1 MPKKDKLTFSTKQEG
16 IWSAYDE
23 HIIPDTLKAS
33 KLHRGDIKI
42 YSRKG
47 GSDGELEL
55 ARFWASMSSWTQD
68 YFLKYVESNENRQA
82 HIHVAYEVEGARAEL
97 K

>member
-1 MPKKDKLTFSTKQEG
+1 MPRKDKLTFSTKQDG

-23 HIIPDTLKAS
+23 HSVPDTLRAS
-33 KLHRGDIKI
+33 TLTRGDIKI
-42 YSRKG
+42 YSRTG
-47 GSDGELEL
+47 GSDGELAL

-68 YFLKYVESNENRQA
+68 YFLKYVEANENKQA
-82 HIHVAYEVEGARAEL
+82 YIHVAYEAEGARAKL